1 MSVRIAYL
9 ERAQRGIAIRSVRLA
24 GQGTEE
30 RWAAPQGE
38 DSPERTIAQAA
49 RWIASSLSGTRAA
62 GRLEWLCLDTVGGV
76 CAWISSPSAEPQVV
90 ATLARMGAVPAGDDA
105 LGARTTP
112 HSGPIEFFAQ
122 DPLDSLIQPMGVAV
136 AEQPARATSSRA
148 RSRKGEQAAVPER
161 LAILAQADLPARV
174 LADELDALGVTI
186 GSTLSLWHAIAAAWD
201 PASTLNAAPRS
212 ESTIPE
218 PPSPLAIVVV
228 DPSRADAPRLVW
240 AWSLAGRLLAGG
252 EMRLARADE
261 DHVHLDDA
269 EISRLSMDFTSWSMQ
284 LGVAPKRL
292 VAVAPHHV
300 ARPLMDGLS
309 RAWPGSAGQVAAD
322 EDPIGATL
330 SRLAGALERTPM
342 PHSTLPDPAAELVSL
357 ASRPG
362 KAHRQMYRWLALL
375 ATIVAGVLGVW
386 AWQARARAIAASAEA
401 GQVVLDTNDA
411 IAKEFP
417 EFANRVDPK
426 SKLIDDAISRA
437 KKQLTIPKGPRP
449 ALPILQELETITL
462 VLGSGDFS
470 LERLEVYS
478 TYATVW
484 VSAESLPAVEPVPNA
499 LRNIA
504 GSQIVWG
511 QETISEER
519 QGATGKKFVCKL
531 VGSWPATSEPR
542 P

>member
-30 RWAAPQGE
+30 RWVAPLGE

-49 RWIASSLSGTRAA
+49 GWIATSLSSTRAA

-76 CAWISSPSAEPQVV
+76 CSWISSPSAEPEVV

-136 AEQPARATSSRA
+136 ADLPSHAKSPRV
-148 RSRKGEQAAVPER
+148 RSRKGEHAAAPER

-201 PASTLNAAPRS
+201 PASALNAAPKS
-212 ESTIPE
+212 ETTIPE

-261 DHVHLDDA
+261 DHVQLDDA

-309 RAWPGSAGQVAAD
+309 RAWPGSAGTVAAD

-330 SRLAGALERTPM
+330 SRLAGALERTPI
-342 PHSTLPDPAAELVSL
+342 PQSTLPDPAAELVSL

-386 AWQARARAIAASAEA
+386 AWQAKSRAAAANAEA
-401 GQVVLDTNDA
+401 KQVILDTTDA
-411 IAKEFP
+411 ITKEFP
-417 EFANRVDPK
+417 EFSSSTA
-426 SKLIDDAISRA
+426 SKVKLVDDAISRVR
-437 KKQLTIPKGPRP
+437 KQLTIPKGPRP
-449 ALPILQELETITL
+449 ALPILQELENITL
-462 VLGSGDFS
+462 VLASGNFS

-484 VSAESLPAVEPVPNA
+484 VSADTLPAVEPVPNA
-499 LRNIA
+499 LRSIA

-519 QGATGKKFVCKL
+519 KGAAGKKFICKL
-531 VGSWPATSEPR
+531 VGSWPSTTEPR